1 MSNIVNN
8 IEKTSFNP
16 RNMSREDLLKFL
28 KLNKDSTTEEIT
40 NKISSILEDQDDP
53 SIKNFL
59 YLILYLLTKDSTNFA
74 ESVFAEQYL
83 DNNPQNTTVLG
94 PNITQIPT
102 SQPSEF
108 IYSKEVYEGKKNPRY
123 IETYKSFLAINSAL
137 RPEPMTSPSED
148 FTLNVNFTNVLS
160 IRLSSILIN
169 PSWYNFDHTFNNI
182 SFSLKGFTLPDPNK
196 IFCVNIP
203 PGYYNLDSTVPA
215 TDLITVLNNAIVL
228 GAGGNPVSTYINFG
242 YNPVSNKIDIAN
254 VPGAAGELIF
264 YDPTLG
270 YCDLSS
276 CYISTLP
283 KLNYNLGYYLGFR
296 GPNFSQDGSLLTG
309 QEGVTQENWENN
321 SLIITWGTGKNEILP
336 TQKVTAFGQI
346 NLNTSITAI
355 LTVDDFNSSTFSDNV
370 QLVNPPNNKI
380 SLPNYYN
387 KSIPC
392 DISGSIPDTKKTTVF
407 TQNPRKYTYA
417 QLYTIQQILSQNS
430 NNYYLTPALGNNGS
444 GGNTLATFK
453 LECGKTYYKIFSTDD
468 NKPRLYS
475 GEVNI
480 GRLKIT
486 LSTIN
491 GIPLNLNYGDWEI
504 VLEINQHYQN
514 LNSQN

>member
-28 KLNKDSTTEEIT
+28 KLDKNATSQEIT
-40 NKISSILEDQDDP
+40 NKVSSILKDQEDP

-83 DNNPQNTTVLG
+83 DDNPENTTVLG

-102 SQPSEF
+102 SQPSKF
-108 IYSKEVYEGKKNPRY
+108 VYSKQVEEGKKNPRY

-160 IRLSSILIN
+160 IRLSSILVN

-182 SFSLKGFTLPDPNK
+182 SFAWRESTGILAGVIQCFTLQ
-196 IFCVNIP
+196 
-203 PGYYNLDSTVPA
+203 PGYYTLNNPA
-215 TDLITVLNNAIVL
+215 LTLPSNDLISNLNGL
-228 GAGGNPVSTYINFG
+228 LPLLNPLNFRWEE
-242 YNPVSNKIDIAN
+242 NSNKIEVKSDRE
-254 VPGAAGELIF
+254 GDLIF

-296 GPNFSQDGSLLTG
+296 GPNFALDGFLLSG
-309 QEGVTQENWENN
+309 QQGVTQENWENN
-321 SLIITWGTGKNEILP
+321 SLIITWGSGQNEIPP
-336 TQKVTAFGQI
+336 TQKVTAFAQV

-355 LTVDDFNSSTFSDNV
+355 LSVDDFNTSTFSDNV
-370 QLVNPPNNKI
+370 QLVNPPNNRI
-380 SLPNYYN
+380 SLPNYYS

-392 DISGSIPDTKKTTVF
+392 DISGSIPETKKTTVF

-417 QLYTIQQILSQNS
+417 QLYTIQQILSQNP
-430 NNYYLTPALGNNGS
+430 NNYYLTSVLGNNSS

-504 VLEINQHYQN
+504 VLEINQYYQN